1 MLRQIQFRKQ
11 HIAGNAGVRSN
22 DQQFQNSGVFRSWNQ
37 HPLTRFEAWDSSM
50 DAGVTSAAQTTVDE
64 EFTDSNRS
72 SMNGA
77 KPDPYIVVNLGSMSR
92 RVPFQRL
99 AVWTAVVITMFQ
111 LRDFVG
117 VSSPVCLRGISGI
130 FQYFAVK
137 F

>member
-1 MLRQIQFRKQ
+1 
-11 HIAGNAGVRSN
+11 
-22 DQQFQNSGVFRSWNQ
+22 
-37 HPLTRFEAWDSSM
+37 
-50 DAGVTSAAQTTVDE
+50 
-64 EFTDSNRS
+64 
-72 SMNGA
+72 MNGA
-77 KPDPYIVVNLGSMSR
+77 KPDPYIVVNLGSVSR

-117 VSSPVCLRGISGI
+117 VSSPASLRGISGI